1 MPLSAQ
7 FGNYFYCYYKK
18 TSIYY
23 VYFTLMFIRNL
34 RALKCKK
41 SLLAITNI
49 IWEWAHLLSLYQC
62 RTFPSSNTNYPLSQ
76 SVYYHSYVRRFCEI
90 SDVLMRCTACTKRGP
105 PAKETKCIYLRG
117 QSRTS
122 FLSEHNYYRTTDA
135 EVFHLPIQIIPYLKM
150 FTIIHTSTSSFTTDT

>member
-7 FGNYFYCYYKK
+7 WETTFIVITKK
-18 TSIYY
+18 SSIYY
-23 VYFTLMFIRNL
+23 VNFTLMFIRNL

-49 IWEWAHLLSLYQC
+49 IWEWAHLLSLQCQC

-90 SDVLMRCTACTKRGP
+90 SDVLMRCTKRGP

-135 EVFHLPIQIIPYLKM
+135 ELFHLPIQIIPYLKM